1 MMDYLGYEINFGTIE
16 KPNNIRV
23 YHTPEQVD
31 QGTMDGTTD
40 IQTALGFHG
49 TPGWDPSP
57 VDVAI
62 RDEFDTV
69 LLYFEQF
76 EIYIQKELCSPDD
89 IEPYINYHV
98 KLFNGQVPHSQ
109 GYHEALFTYI
119 VLYEFALA
127 QNSCHDLS
135 RPRQFPKR

>member
-49 TPGWDPSP
+49 TPDGIHRPLTWPSETNSTP
-57 VDVAI
+57 CYCI
-62 RDEFDTV
+62 SSS
-69 LLYFEQF
+69 LKY
-76 EIYIQKELCSPDD
+76 IYKR
-89 IEPYINYHV
+89 NYAH
-98 KLFNGQVPHSQ
+98 L
-109 GYHEALFTYI
+109 TI
-119 VLYEFALA
+119 
-127 QNSCHDLS
+127 
-135 RPRQFPKR
+135 